1 MAEFLVYNKEHW
13 MDNITPERFSELVKR
28 EGDEF
33 IKKYNSRYQKGD
45 IIEVRPD
52 GFWTDG
58 RRKGFGSEHFALVC
72 VPGLSV
78 RDAQKYTEAVELDGL
93 PVKRRRYAVKMAEVS
108 LDVNSKVTIAARDIV
123 TKLDDK
129 STAVIIG

>member
-1 MAEFLVYNKEHW
+1 MAEFLVYDKEHW
-13 MDNITPERFSELVKR
+13 MDSMPQRRFDELLAR
-28 EGDEF
+28 DGDKWL
-33 IKKYNSRYQKGD
+33 KKYNSRYQKGD

-58 RRKGFGSEHFALVC
+58 RRKGFGSEHFALIV

-78 RDAQKYTEAVELDGL
+78 RDAEKYTEAVELDGL

>member
-1 MAEFLVYNKEHW
+1 MAEFLVYNMENH
-13 MDNITPERFSELVKR
+13 MDRMTPERFRELSYRDKN
-28 EGDEF
+28 F
-33 IKKYNSRYQKGD
+33 LAKYNARYQRGD
-45 IIEVRPD
+45 IVEVRPD

-58 RRKGFGSEHFALVC
+58 RRKGFGSKHFALII
-72 VPGLSV
+72 VPGLSI
-78 RDAQKYTEAVELDGL
+78 RDAEKYTEAVELDGL
-93 PVKRRRYAVKMAEVS
+93 ITKRRRYAVKMAEVS